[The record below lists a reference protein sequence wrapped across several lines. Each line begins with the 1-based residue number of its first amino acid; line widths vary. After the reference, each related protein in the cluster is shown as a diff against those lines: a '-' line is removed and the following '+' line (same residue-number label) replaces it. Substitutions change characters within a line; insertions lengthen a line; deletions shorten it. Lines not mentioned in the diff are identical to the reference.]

1 MIRNHPSGL
10 ILNRNKQL
18 MAVLLC
24 TFVAIASGADDAK
37 KAAKK
42 AEKKPESA
50 VASEAADAKKA
61 AKKAEKKPAS
71 DAVDAKKAAKKT
83 EKKPG
88 NAVVSKQDGKERKAL
103 EKALESEGR
112 SEEEVRKLLDVIT
125 PADRREALRTIQA
138 IQNFVQAVGEVEA
151 KAKSDAP
158 TVEKLL
164 SNRPKKVVEPTSFA
178 AADLDR
184 LMQESLKNAGV
195 KPAEPTDDATFLRR
209 AALDLTGSLPSPEQ
223 IDRFEKSTDSDKR
236 AKAVAM
242 LVKSPAFA
250 ATQAKYWRDVIRFR
264 ATETQQKRFQPQAL
278 EKYFNDK
285 FAANKPWDEIARE
298 MITALGPIEDNPA
311 VLLATAQE
319 SKPEETAGE
328 VSRVFMGIQIQCAQ
342 CHDHPTDSWKR
353 QQFQQ
358 FAAFFSGVRTVNFSG
373 NAVAAGQR
381 IFGPKAVGQVVHQVA
396 NPKDPTD
403 MQQFAP
409 KFFLGES
416 AGEMPMSLSVEGRRA
431 VAASYVAAQ
440 DNPWFAKAFINRAW
454 YQLMGDAF
462 YMPVDDI
469 GPEREGK
476 NLEVL
481 DGLATAWT
489 KRGYDIAWLYE
500 TIASS
505 QSYQR
510 QSRQKTGEST
520 EAEIS
525 GANCPTRLRADQL
538 LQNLRQ
544 VTGMPI
550 LGTKPIELNRPKAQ
564 MAKAK
569 AGASLANQGQL
580 GRALIKAVQ
589 TFSFDPS
596 TPDDEVV
603 GTIPQALFMMNAP
616 DLNRAVEARDGSV
629 LKSILEEHQK
639 DDAAALK
646 AIYKRVLAREP
657 NADEAKIAKEY
668 VAEVGKREEAFEDL
682 FWSLLN
688 SAEFLSR
695 R

>member
-1 MIRNHPSGL
+1 MIRSTLSSRSRPASKSFL
-10 ILNRNKQL
+10 
-18 MAVLLC
+18 AFVVCPVLLA
-24 TFVAIASGADDAK
+24 VSIGADEAK

-42 AEKKPESA
+42 AEKKP
-50 VASEAADAKKA
+50 
-61 AKKAEKKPAS
+61 
-71 DAVDAKKAAKKT
+71 
-83 EKKPG
+83 G
-88 NAVVSKQDGKERKAL
+88 NAVVNKQDGKERKTLA
-103 EKALESEGR
+103 KALESEGK
-112 SEEEVRKLLDVIT
+112 SAEEVKKLVDVIT

-138 IQNFVQAVGEVEA
+138 IQNFVKAVGDAEQKTKNEGPGVEA
-151 KAKSDAP
+151 ILAA
-158 TVEKLL
+158 
-164 SNRPKKVVEPTSFA
+164 RPKKVVEPTTFS

-184 LMQESLKNAGV
+184 LMKESLQKAGV
-195 KPAEPTDDATFLRR
+195 KSADLTDDETFLRR
-209 AALDLTGSLPSPEQ
+209 VSLDLTGVLPSPEMLETFQ
-223 IDRFEKSTDSDKR
+223 KSTDPSKR
-236 AKAVAM
+236 VKTIAR
-242 LVKSPAFA
+242 LVKAPGFA
-250 ATQAKYWRDVIRFR
+250 AAQAKYWRDVIRFR
-264 ATETQQKRFQPQAL
+264 ATETQQKRFQPQVL
-278 EKYFNDK
+278 EKYFTEK
-285 FAANKPWDEIARE
+285 FAANTPWDEIARE
-298 MITALGPIEDNPA
+298 MITAMGPIDDNPA
-311 VLLATAQE
+311 VLLTTAQE
-319 SKPEETAGE
+319 SKSEETAGE

-358 FAAFFSGVRTVNFSG
+358 FAAFFSGVRTANFSG

-381 IFGPKAVGQVVHQVA
+381 VFGPKAVGQVVHQVA

-403 MQQFAP
+403 MQQFSP
-409 KFFLGES
+409 KFFLNKS
-416 AGEMPMSLSVEGRRA
+416 AGDLPLNVSVEGRRA
-431 VAASYVAAQ
+431 VAASYIAAQ

-481 DGLATAWT
+481 DALATAWT

-500 TIASS
+500 TIATS
-505 QSYQR
+505 QTYQR
-510 QSRQKTGEST
+510 QSRQPSGEST

-538 LQNLRQ
+538 LQNLRM
-544 VTGMPI
+544 VTGTPI
-550 LGTKPIELNRPKAQ
+550 LGVKPVENARGPRAQ

-569 AGASLANQGQL
+569 AAGGAAPIQGPLAKAVI
-580 GRALIKAVQ
+580 RAVQ

-596 TPDDEVV
+596 TPDEDVV

-629 LKSILEEHQK
+629 LSTILDEHPK
-639 DDAAALK
+639 DDKAALS
-646 AIYKRVLAREP
+646 AIYKRVLARDP
-657 NADEAKIAKEY
+657 NAEEVKIATDY
-668 VAEVGKREEAFEDL
+668 IAEVGKRGEAFEDL

>member
-18 MAVLLC
+18 LAVLLC
-24 TFVAIASGADDAK
+24 TFTAIASGADDAK

-42 AEKKPESA
+42 A
-50 VASEAADAKKA
+50 
-61 AKKAEKKPAS
+61 
-71 DAVDAKKAAKKT
+71 

-125 PADRREALRTIQA
+125 PADRREAIRTIQA
-138 IQNFVQAVGEVEA
+138 IQNFVEAVGKVEA

-164 SNRPKKVVEPTSFA
+164 ANRPKKVVEPTSFA

-223 IDRFEKSTDSDKR
+223 IDRFEKSTDADKR

-278 EKYFNDK
+278 EKYFNEK

-298 MITALGPIEDNPA
+298 MITALGPIDDNPA

-381 IFGPKAVGQVVHQVA
+381 VFGPKAVGQVVHQVA

-409 KFFLGES
+409 KFFLDES
-416 AGEMPMSLSVEGRRA
+416 AANLPMSLSVEGRRA

-500 TIASS
+500 TMASS

-510 QSRQKTGEST
+510 QSRQRTEEST

-544 VTGMPI
+544 VTGTPI
-550 LGTKPIELNRPKAQ
+550 LGTKPVETTKARAA
-564 MAKAK
+564 MAKGK
-569 AGASLANQGQL
+569 AAANQGVL

-668 VAEVGKREEAFEDL
+668 IAEVGKREEAFEDL

>member
-24 TFVAIASGADDAK
+24 TFTAIASGADDAK

-42 AEKKPESA
+42 AEKKP
-50 VASEAADAKKA
+50 
-61 AKKAEKKPAS
+61 
-71 DAVDAKKAAKKT
+71 
-83 EKKPG
+83 G
-88 NAVVSKQDGKERKAL
+88 NAVVSKPEGKERKAL

-125 PADRREALRTIQA
+125 PADRREALRTMQA
-138 IQNFVQAVGEVEA
+138 IQNFVKAVSEA
-151 KAKSDAP
+151 EEKSKSDAP

-184 LMQESLKNAGV
+184 LLQESLKNAGV

-278 EKYFNDK
+278 EKYFNEK

-298 MITALGPIEDNPA
+298 MITALGPIDDNPA

-381 IFGPKAVGQVVHQVA
+381 VFGPKAVGQVVHQVA

-409 KFFLGES
+409 KFFLDES
-416 AGEMPMSLSVEGRRA
+416 AANLPMSLSVEGRRA

-510 QSRQKTGEST
+510 QSRQRTEEST

-544 VTGMPI
+544 VTGTPI
-550 LGTKPIELNRPKAQ
+550 LGTKPVETTKARAA
-564 MAKAK
+564 MAKGK
-569 AGASLANQGQL
+569 AAANQGVL

-629 LKSILEEHQK
+629 LKSILEQHQK
-639 DDAAALK
+639 DDVAALK

-668 VAEVGKREEAFEDL
+668 IAEVGKREEAFEDL

>member
-1 MIRNHPSGL
+1 MIRFSLTRHFQPASKSFL
-10 ILNRNKQL
+10 AFVLCPL
-18 MAVLLC
+18 LAVS
-24 TFVAIASGADDAK
+24 IGADDAK

-42 AEKKPESA
+42 S
-50 VASEAADAKKA
+50 
-61 AKKAEKKPAS
+61 
-71 DAVDAKKAAKKT
+71 

-88 NAVVSKQDGKERKAL
+88 NAVVSKEDGKERKAL
-103 EKALESEGR
+103 AKALESEGK
-112 SEEEVRKLLDVIT
+112 SAEEAKKLLDVIT

-138 IQNFVQAVGEVEA
+138 IQNFVKAVGEAEQ
-151 KAKSDAP
+151 KSKNEGPSVDKILA
-158 TVEKLL
+158 
-164 SNRPKKVVEPTSFA
+164 SRPKKVVEPTKFS
-178 AADLDR
+178 AADIDR
-184 LMQESLKNAGV
+184 LMQESLDKAGV
-195 KPAEPTDDATFLRR
+195 KPADLTDDETFLRR
-209 AALDLTGSLPSPEQ
+209 ASLDLTGVLPSTEMLEKFQ
-223 IDRFEKSTDSDKR
+223 KSTDPAKR
-236 AKAVAM
+236 AKAIAQ
-242 LVKSPAFA
+242 LVKAPGFA
-250 ATQAKYWRDVIRFR
+250 AAQAKYWRDVIRFR
-264 ATETQQKRFQPQAL
+264 ATETQQRRFQPQAL

-285 FAANKPWDEIARE
+285 FAANTPWDEIARE
-298 MITALGPIEDNPA
+298 MITAMGPIDDNPA
-311 VLLATAQE
+311 VLLTTAQE
-319 SKPEETAGE
+319 SKSEETAGE

-358 FAAFFSGVRTVNFSG
+358 FAAFFSGVRTANFSG

-381 IFGPKAVGQVVHQVA
+381 VFGPKAVGQVVHQVA

-403 MQQFAP
+403 MQQFSP
-409 KFFLGES
+409 KFFLGDS
-416 AGEMPMSLSVEGRRA
+416 ADELPVSVSVEGRRA
-431 VAASYVAAQ
+431 VAASYIAAQ

-476 NLEVL
+476 NLELL
-481 DGLATAWT
+481 DALASAWT
-489 KRGYDIAWLYE
+489 RRGFDIAWLYQ

-505 QSYQR
+505 QTYQR
-510 QSRQKTGEST
+510 QSRQPSGEST
-520 EAEIS
+520 EADIS

-538 LQNLRQ
+538 LQNLRM

-550 LGTKPIELNRPKAQ
+550 LGVKPVENSRAARAQ

-569 AGASLANQGQL
+569 AAGATLANQGPL

-596 TPDDEVV
+596 TPDEDVV

-616 DLNRAVEARDGSV
+616 DLNRAVEVRDGSV
-629 LKSILEEHQK
+629 LSTILEEHPK
-639 DDAAALK
+639 DDKAVLS

-657 NADEAKIAKEY
+657 NAEESKIATDY
-668 VAEVGKREEAFEDL
+668 IAEVGNRSEAFEDL

>member
-24 TFVAIASGADDAK
+24 TFTAIASGADDAK

-42 AEKKPESA
+42 AEKKP
-50 VASEAADAKKA
+50 
-61 AKKAEKKPAS
+61 
-71 DAVDAKKAAKKT
+71 
-83 EKKPG
+83 G
-88 NAVVSKQDGKERKAL
+88 NAVVSKPEGKERKAL

-125 PADRREALRTIQA
+125 PADRREALRTMQA
-138 IQNFVQAVGEVEA
+138 IQNFVKAVSEA
-151 KAKSDAP
+151 EEKSKSDAP

-164 SNRPKKVVEPTSFA
+164 ANRPKKVVEPTSFA
-178 AADLDR
+178 AANLDR

-223 IDRFEKSTDSDKR
+223 IDRFEKSTDADKR

-278 EKYFNDK
+278 EKYFNEK

-298 MITALGPIEDNPA
+298 MITALGPIDDNPA

-381 IFGPKAVGQVVHQVA
+381 VFGPKAVGQVVHQVA

-409 KFFLGES
+409 KFFLDES
-416 AGEMPMSLSVEGRRA
+416 AANLPMSLSVEGRRA

-510 QSRQKTGEST
+510 QSRQRTEEST

-544 VTGMPI
+544 VTGTPI
-550 LGTKPIELNRPKAQ
+550 LGTKPVETTKARAA
-564 MAKAK
+564 MAKGK
-569 AGASLANQGQL
+569 AAANQGVL

-668 VAEVGKREEAFEDL
+668 IAEVGKREEAFEDL

>member
-1 MIRNHPSGL
+1 
-10 ILNRNKQL
+10 
-18 MAVLLC
+18 
-24 TFVAIASGADDAK
+24 
-37 KAAKK
+37 
-42 AEKKPESA
+42 
-50 VASEAADAKKA
+50 
-61 AKKAEKKPAS
+61 
-71 DAVDAKKAAKKT
+71 
-83 EKKPG
+83 
-88 NAVVSKQDGKERKAL
+88 
-103 EKALESEGR
+103 
-112 SEEEVRKLLDVIT
+112 
-125 PADRREALRTIQA
+125 
-138 IQNFVQAVGEVEA
+138 
-151 KAKSDAP
+151 
-158 TVEKLL
+158 
-164 SNRPKKVVEPTSFA
+164 
-178 AADLDR
+178 
-184 LMQESLKNAGV
+184 
-195 KPAEPTDDATFLRR
+195 
-209 AALDLTGSLPSPEQ
+209 
-223 IDRFEKSTDSDKR
+223 
-236 AKAVAM
+236 
-242 LVKSPAFA
+242 
-250 ATQAKYWRDVIRFR
+250 VIRFR

-278 EKYFNDK
+278 EKYFNEK

-298 MITALGPIEDNPA
+298 MITALGPIDDNPA

-381 IFGPKAVGQVVHQVA
+381 VFGPKAVGQVVHQVA

-409 KFFLGES
+409 KFFLDES
-416 AGEMPMSLSVEGRRA
+416 AANLPMSLSVEGRRA

-510 QSRQKTGEST
+510 QSRQRTEEST

-544 VTGMPI
+544 VTGTPI
-550 LGTKPIELNRPKAQ
+550 LGTKPVETTKARAA
-564 MAKAK
+564 MAKGK
-569 AGASLANQGQL
+569 AAANQGVL

-668 VAEVGKREEAFEDL
+668 IAEVGKREEAFEDL